1 MSNLA
6 PWQLELFKSL
16 LSLFLL
22 AMTWVVG
29 QRIIASWELRKKRN
43 ELDVAAAERFQQLY
57 GELKEVARLWRSAK
71 RPKGDA
77 PVLPAGL
84 QWDLVARATSAES
97 KYETLVIKLS
107 TERRLTGNEI
117 KTLGLFR
124 QAVQE
129 VRDSIRKGEIV
140 PASGLGGEYLA
151 FNDLAA
157 EVTCLVGTSVKRSVV
172 GGVVAQQNLQNIA
185 LVRKREWHAMALHYQ
200 MTRLP
205 AIIDDDPPKPTA

>member
-1 MSNLA
+1 MRDLA
-6 PWQLELFKSL
+6 PWQMEVFKSL
-16 LSLFLL
+16 LSLGLL

-77 PVLPAGL
+77 PTLPDGL

-107 TERRLTGNEI
+107 TERRLTASQI

-157 EVTCLVGTSVKRSVV
+157 EVTCLVGTSAKRSAV
-172 GGVVAQQNLQNIA
+172 GGEVAQQNLQNIA
-185 LVRKREWHAMALHYQ
+185 LVRKREWHAMALRYEQ
-200 MTRLP
+200 TKLV
-205 AIIDDDPPKPTA
+205 AIIGDDSQTP